1 MMTSTQPA
9 EPAAHHRA
17 RRLDLPELTDRQR
30 EILAFIVGHHNDFEV
45 MPSIREIADAIGV
58 NSMNAVAE
66 HLGELEKKGY
76 LRRTRFGRARS
87 LRVFFDAHGKPFHP
101 RHVLAGLLEQAQA
114 DILALQRQGLGGDD
128 ALEVQLLSLLGPALA
143 IDQAQGAAP
152 RNLLRELIDY
162 ALDLQCEVAA
172 LNDEVERLKL
182 QLDLTCGALISLPLR
197 AVEVEQASVAVFEG
211 GEEVDDG

>member
-1 MMTSTQPA
+1 MMTSTQPT
-9 EPAAHHRA
+9 EPATHHRA
-17 RRLDLPELTDRQR
+17 RRADLPELTDRQR

-58 NSMNAVAE
+58 NSTNAVAE

-76 LRRTRFGRARS
+76 LRRTCFGRARS

-128 ALEVQLLSLLGPALA
+128 ALEVQLLSLLGPALI

-172 LNDEVERLKL
+172 LNDEVERLIMER
-182 QLDLTCGALISLPLR
+182 DLTCKVLLSLPLQPV
-197 AVEVEQASVAVFEG
+197 AVELRRAGQGRAQA
-211 GEEVDDG
+211 